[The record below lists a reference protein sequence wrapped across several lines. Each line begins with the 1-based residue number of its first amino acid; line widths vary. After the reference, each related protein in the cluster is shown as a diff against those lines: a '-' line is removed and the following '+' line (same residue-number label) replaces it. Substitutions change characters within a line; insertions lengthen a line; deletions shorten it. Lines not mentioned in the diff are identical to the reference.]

1 MNNKELALKWLD
13 TNFRTDGSGS
23 GWRSGPAVE
32 GDSNGLLTI
41 LNFAFKMEPDVIFLI
56 SDGGYFAN
64 TASGGQRPIPLAD
77 ALKLIRSRQKNL
89 KQDVRIHAI
98 HFPDPRGIND
108 ERIGGGM
115 RSIASRNGGKYRKIG
130 R

>member
-1 MNNKELALKWLD
+1 
-13 TNFRTDGSGS
+13 
-23 GWRSGPAVE
+23 
-32 GDSNGLLTI
+32 LTI

-77 ALKLIRSRQKNL
+77 ALKLIRSRQKSL
-89 KQDVRIHAI
+89 KADVRIHAI
-98 HFPDPRGIND
+98 HFPDPRNIND
-108 ERIGGGM
+108 ARIGGGM
-115 RSIASRNGGKYRKIG
+115 RSIASRNGGKYKKIG